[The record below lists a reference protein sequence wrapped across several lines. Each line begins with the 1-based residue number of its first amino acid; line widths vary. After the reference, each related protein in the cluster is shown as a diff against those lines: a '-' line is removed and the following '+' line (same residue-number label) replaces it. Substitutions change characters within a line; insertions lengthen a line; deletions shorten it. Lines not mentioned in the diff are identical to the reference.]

1 MNIIKELPFPT
12 FIIDQSFNV
21 LELSASAEK
30 VFGDIQC
37 FTDIMDEGSHAKKR
51 RLLGDDLL
59 NSIEITL
66 KTEENSYELFA
77 VSITWKDDKGFLQCY
92 AIGSKLDKIMGVVQ
106 EHQNRLATVDFELL
120 SQKELAETQL
130 KQIKQL
136 SAPVIGLSKKV
147 ALVPLFGYFDQELI
161 SNTEDR
167 LAATLYEQD
176 YTTVIFDF
184 NGIDQITDI
193 GISLFQ
199 AFMETLQIMGIQT
212 YIVGVKPMHTHFLK
226 NREVNTSTFLP
237 TLQQAIA
244 LLT

>member
-12 FIIDQSFNV
+12 LVIDRLFHV
-21 LELSASAEK
+21 LEISTSAK
-30 VFGDIQC
+30 RVFGDIQS
-37 FTDIMDEGSHAKKR
+37 FTDILDEGSYGKKQ
-51 RLLGDDLL
+51 RLLEDDLYK
-59 NSIEITL
+59 SIEVTL
-66 KTEENSYELFA
+66 KTEDNSYELFA
-77 VSITWKDDKGFLQCY
+77 VSITWKEDKGFLQCY
-92 AIGSKLDKIMGVVQ
+92 AIGHKLEKIMAVVQ

-120 SQKELAETQL
+120 SQKELAESQL

-226 NREVNTSTFLP
+226 NREVNTSTYLP